1 MCTHST
7 KKINVQF
14 DFKMA
19 LIRDS
24 STWAGTAWTST
35 SARRYLA
42 HAHTGNTAANLLNR
56 GFSQSLPTGF
66 KKCLR
71 VEETA
76 SCESSKGN

>member
-7 KKINVQF
+7 KKRNVQF

-42 HAHTGNTAANLLNR
+42 HAHTGNTTVN
-56 GFSQSLPTGF
+56 F
-66 KKCLR
+66 
-71 VEETA
+71 
-76 SCESSKGN
+76 